1 MSLLAPRLWS
11 LNTIFH
17 QKEQVLLEEMIDS
30 RSVAQN
36 VPDEPGN
43 FCHTTKKKKE
53 ATNNYKSHVQKN
65 GDAKLLRFQ
74 SAQNGTTKHQ
84 RGQLPQ

>member
-17 QKEQVLLEEMIDS
+17 RKEQVILEEMIDS

-43 FCHTTKKKKE
+43 FCHTTKKKK
-53 ATNNYKSHVQKN
+53 KM
-65 GDAKLLRFQ
+65 LP
-74 SAQNGTTKHQ
+74 TTTRVMSK
-84 RGQLPQ
+84 RMEMPS

>member
-43 FCHTTKKKKE
+43 FCHTTKKKKRS
-53 ATNNYKSHVQKN
+53 YQ
-65 GDAKLLRFQ
+65 
-74 SAQNGTTKHQ
+74 
-84 RGQLPQ
+84 QLQESCPKEWRCQVA